1 MAAIEDSKDTSRG
14 RLRNTSGY
22 SDFDQGEKWER
33 RLDSIRTDSFEE
45 NLREANANEFP
56 PDPNKPTVQQSWDA
70 IMKMSDMLDDDNMN
84 GYKEDLDTL
93 LVFAGLFSSVVTAF
107 VVESYGWLQADPADT
122 TVALL
127 SQIAHQMSSGG
138 QSQSLPP
145 PPPLPFTPSPS
156 VVRINT
162 FWFLSLTLALVDALF
177 GLLCKQWVREQQRKI
192 IARTP
197 GQALTLRWLR
207 LQSFERWH
215 VPKILACLPILLE
228 IALFLFFAGL
238 LELLYIRNQILFA
251 FTFTVIGIAVVF
263 YLTTTLLPGIDILRQ
278 VFETHPYF
286 ATENPVFEPDDILR
300 LPKIEFICPYRSP
313 QSGFLFHLF
322 AAVYRIPG
330 CKRLLYSFITTFNR
344 EWKKSTASVGNLD
357 YLLTKNIAGIS
368 NWSSVDMNT
377 VERFSSIP
385 KCPDLYQLKGFRW
398 LAQGA
403 RDISAMKPHV
413 KNVLGEVHPHLVMP
427 AVFDRWESPYG
438 KPMWSATDVEGVLE
452 LGHRRGDN
460 GMFNDQ
466 ATGKDL
472 GLASRI
478 LCFRYLLATYDDY
491 RVVDSGSDDLARV
504 AGELWDQI
512 RKHPRGDSRVITT
525 LVCPG
530 EFLMAPARDWRGK
543 GLEFYKKQWD
553 KMDLKS
559 QVKLVENT
567 SKSMNSFLK
576 SSKRSEDEVGGTLLA
591 STYGLDFFIFL
602 NDKVCKTGTLQQR
615 PWTIEHWMEMLS
627 HVRRVHQLPIQYFK
641 SIPGTFPIP
650 SNELKRTLDCSG
662 TSESTLVALL
672 DTYEEC
678 WNGAHRFVKQR
689 VVCAVSDHIHRVL
702 PSGLDP
708 LSPLSEEPDQLS
720 SSPSSTFITSARGL
734 SFLTFVNERFHK
746 DFGLLDWC
754 GQNTICRWVDAL
766 DRVRIHRR
774 LPLGYFSPLPMR
786 YRVTGEVTGWYKA
799 KDLKEGGGI
808 FDIGGLGVPSAKCD
822 EEDQTEEIQKGS
834 NEGGSSSTSS
844 GGEKLGSAEVFK
856 LTTDIDNHQRTQV
869 TVLEFDSGDTEKS
882 ETQDRQ
888 KLLAGGP
895 GTESNV

>member
-1 MAAIEDSKDTSRG
+1 
-14 RLRNTSGY
+14 
-22 SDFDQGEKWER
+22 
-33 RLDSIRTDSFEE
+33 
-45 NLREANANEFP
+45 
-56 PDPNKPTVQQSWDA
+56 
-70 IMKMSDMLDDDNMN
+70 
-84 GYKEDLDTL
+84 
-93 LVFAGLFSSVVTAF
+93 
-107 VVESYGWLQADPADT
+107 
-122 TVALL
+122 
-127 SQIAHQMSSGG
+127 
-138 QSQSLPP
+138 
-145 PPPLPFTPSPS
+145 
-156 VVRINT
+156 
-162 FWFLSLTLALVDALF
+162 
-177 GLLCKQWVREQQRKI
+177 
-192 IARTP
+192 
-197 GQALTLRWLR
+197 
-207 LQSFERWH
+207 
-215 VPKILACLPILLE
+215 
-228 IALFLFFAGL
+228 
-238 LELLYIRNQILFA
+238 
-251 FTFTVIGIAVVF
+251 
-263 YLTTTLLPGIDILRQ
+263 
-278 VFETHPYF
+278 
-286 ATENPVFEPDDILR
+286 
-300 LPKIEFICPYRSP
+300 
-313 QSGFLFHLF
+313 
-322 AAVYRIPG
+322 
-330 CKRLLYSFITTFNR
+330 
-344 EWKKSTASVGNLD
+344 
-357 YLLTKNIAGIS
+357 
-368 NWSSVDMNT
+368 
-377 VERFSSIP
+377 
-385 KCPDLYQLKGFRW
+385 
-398 LAQGA
+398 
-403 RDISAMKPHV
+403 
-413 KNVLGEVHPHLVMP
+413 MP

-460 GMFNDQ
+460 DMFNDQ
-466 ATGKDL
+466 ATGEDL

-576 SSKRSEDEVGGTLLA
+576 SSKRSEDEVG
-591 STYGLDFFIFL
+591 
-602 NDKVCKTGTLQQR
+602 GTLQQR

-754 GQNTICRWVDAL
+754 SQNTICRWVDAL
-766 DRVRIHRR
+766 ERVRVH
-774 LPLGYFSPLPMR
+774 PLP
-786 YRVTGEVTGWYKA
+786 RVTGEVVGWYKA
-799 KDLKEGGGI
+799 KNLEEGGGI

-822 EEDQTEEIQKGS
+822 EEDQTEEIQKAS
-834 NEGGSSSTSS
+834 NEGGISSTSS
-844 GGEKLGSAEVFK
+844 GDEQLGPGSVEVFK
-856 LTTDIDNHQRTQV
+856 LTTDIDNHQQTLV
-869 TVLEFDSGDTEKS
+869 TVLEFDSGDAEKW

-888 KLLAGGP
+888 KVLAGGP
-895 GTESNV
+895 GAESNVWCSD